1 MKIGLIIFV
10 RKPELGKVKTRL
22 AASIGDEKALEVY
35 KELLLHTKNITQSIA
50 ADKFVFYHNEIVL
63 DDIWN
68 AAVFYKMLQAD
79 GDLGYKMEEAFAT
92 IFKRGYGKVLIIGSD
107 CFQLNESIL
116 KEALHLLEEND
127 SVIGPANDGGYYL
140 LGMKKLYPEFFINKN
155 WSTEEVYKQTLADF
169 ETLNLKWFNLPVLI
183 DVDTEGDLLAS
194 KNFLNEG
201 DNQPVNLR
209 SI

>member
-1 MKIGLIIFV
+1 M
-10 RKPELGKVKTRL
+10 
-22 AASIGDEKALEVY
+22 
-35 KELLLHTKNITQSIA
+35 
-50 ADKFVFYHNEIVL
+50 NEP
-63 DDIWN
+63 
-68 AAVFYKMLQAD
+68 
-79 GDLGYKMEEAFAT
+79 
-92 IFKRGYGKVLIIGSD
+92 
-107 CFQLNESIL
+107 IL

-155 WSTEEVYKQTLADF
+155 WSTEQVYKQTLADF

>member
-35 KELLLHTKNITQSIA
+35 KELLLHTKNITQNIA
-50 ADKFVFYHNEIVL
+50 ADKFVFYHNEIVM

-92 IFKRGYGKVLIIGSD
+92 IFKRGIDL
-107 CFQLNESIL
+107 QNENDL
-116 KEALHLLEEND
+116 TD

-140 LGMKKLYPEFFINKN
+140 LGMKKLYPELFNNKS
-155 WSTEEVYKQTLADF
+155 WSTDEVYKETITDF
-169 ETLNLKWFNLPVLI
+169 EILNLKVASLPILI
-183 DVDTEGDLLAS
+183 DVDTEEDLLAS
-194 KNFLNEG
+194 KSFLNEG
-201 DNQPVNLR
+201 DNQPINLR